1 MARFV
6 NAVEETGCERL
17 NLVRVDPSD
26 SKDSGEAQKSKLKRV
41 GLRKGDEAAAQ
52 LKDLDHFTL
61 QGDRGRWKEHYN
73 KLGRSSRATWRV
85 PSAA

>member
-1 MARFV
+1 MARLV

-17 NLVRVDPSD
+17 NLVRVDPSN

-41 GLRKGDEAAAQ
+41 GLRKGNESVAK

-61 QGDRGRWKEHYN
+61 QGDGGGVGEHYN
-73 KLGRSSRATWRV
+73 NFGHSSRSTWLV